1 MPFLSNDVDRV
12 KALAE
17 AKDGHGN
24 LKNPPAQ
31 PAPVASI
38 AEQRAKGKGTSKG
51 KEPLVAP
58 DVEERIK
65 PTPELCYADYF
76 AGRDDLRVG
85 GAIDR
90 QGTVERKFYEWND
103 DQRSGQFWKVMND
116 DRARNIAVTWLKRNV
131 PNKGRSSLGQSC
143 VETTMDLYCFD
154 SEQSISQRDHKD
166 VVMPVLGAY
175 LHIKADGTI
184 VAHKPTKEAG
194 MTHCVPAKF
203 DWSRVG
209 ADGIYTPRSVDP
221 NSAFGKYLDLFMADL
236 EVRQLLQEAVGS
248 SLLPTAFEKG
258 FMLTGGGSNGKS
270 TLLHLLRTLHPRN
283 FALSLDKLD
292 SEFSMGNLP
301 GMTLALSTE
310 SAPFIGIK
318 AEQRIKALISRDP
331 IAVREPFKPEITVVP
346 RCSVWFACNKPI
358 RFVDR
363 TYGLTSKIVT
373 IPFLGFKSR
382 TSDSVILDY
391 HRTITDSETEMS
403 QLLDWALEGAARLRR
418 QGNRFSELPEAAK
431 AVSESHRLETDPLY
445 AYFMEVDLR
454 TETHAES
461 SKAEIY
467 ADYVSSMHTSENRPV
482 CNGEFWK
489 AVGDHVMKTEG
500 VRLRGRQ
507 PGGGARHAKRLSRMV
522 NVSIHGVKSDPFD
535 WDKTALRH
543 SAPERLDPP
552 DIVF

>member
-1 MPFLSNDVDRV
+1 MPFVSNESDCV
-12 KALAE
+12 KTETAARN
-17 AKDGHGN
+17 ADGS
-24 LKNPPAQ
+24 LVNPPAS
-31 PAPVASI
+31 VTSI
-38 AEQRAKGKGTSKG
+38 AEQRAKGKGKG
-51 KEPLVAP
+51 KVPLEAP
-58 DVEERIK
+58 DVEACIK
-65 PTPELCYADYF
+65 PTPELSYADYF

-85 GAIDR
+85 GAIDL
-90 QGTVERKFYEWND
+90 QGTVERKFYEWHD
-103 DQRSGQFWKVMND
+103 EPATGQFWKIMTD
-116 DRARNIAVTWLKRNV
+116 DRARNLAVNWLKKHV

-143 VETTMDLYCFD
+143 VDTTMDLFCFD
-154 SEQSISQRDHKD
+154 PTQAVAQSTTKD

-209 ADGIYTPRSVDP
+209 ADGIYQPRPVDP
-221 NSAFGKYLDLFMADL
+221 ESAFGKYLDLFMADHD
-236 EVRQLLQEAVGS
+236 VRNLLQEAVGS

-283 FALSLDKLD
+283 FALTLDKLD

-331 IAVREPFKPEITVVP
+331 IAVREPFKPETTVVP
-346 RCSVWFACNKPI
+346 RASVWFACNKPI

-391 HRTITDSETEMS
+391 HRTITDSETEMT

-418 QGNRFSELPEAAK
+418 QGNRFSELPEAAV
-431 AVSESHRLETDPLY
+431 AVAEAHRLETDPLY

-454 TETHAES
+454 IEARAEC

-467 ADYVSSMHTSENRPV
+467 ADYVGSMHTSENRPV
-482 CNGEFWK
+482 SSAEFWR
-489 AVGDHVMKTEG
+489 AVRDHVKKAEG
-500 VRLRGRQ
+500 ADLLERQ
-507 PGGGARHAKRLSRMV
+507 PAGGARNAKRLPRMV
-522 NVSIHGVKSDPFD
+522 NVSIHGVKSDVYE
-535 WDKTALRH
+535 WDKTSPRH
-543 SAPERLDPP
+543 SAPDRLDPP